1 VRLLTWAIRV
11 AVFLLLVAFAAK
23 NVEPVPLRFFFNLE
37 VQSPLVL
44 ALLGAFALG
53 ALFGVLSLVGTV
65 VRLRREASRLR
76 QAEPVPPVIP
86 PAFPPPV

>member
-23 NVEPVPLRFFFNLE
+23 NVERVPLRFFFNLE
-37 VQSPLVL
+37 VHSPLVL
-44 ALLGAFALG
+44 VLLGAFALG
-53 ALFGVLSLVGTV
+53 ALFGVLALLGTV
-65 VRLRREASRLR
+65 VRLRREVASLR
-76 QAEPVPPVIP
+76 KGEPSIPVP

>member
-1 VRLLTWAIRV
+1 VRLLTWLIRV

-53 ALFGVLSLVGTV
+53 ALFGVLALLSRV
-65 VRLRREASRLR
+65 VRQKREISALKR
-76 QAEPVPPVIP
+76 QASGAEPLPPAIP
-86 PAFPPPV
+86 PL